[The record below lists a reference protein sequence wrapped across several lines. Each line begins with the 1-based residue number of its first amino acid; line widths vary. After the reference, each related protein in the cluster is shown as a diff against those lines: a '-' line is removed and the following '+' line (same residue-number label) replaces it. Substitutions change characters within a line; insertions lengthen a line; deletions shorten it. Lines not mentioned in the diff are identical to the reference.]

1 MSSSRFCKG
10 FASKLLI
17 VGGDKDSSPHTD
29 NLTNND
35 IVLTEESTNIL
46 RVALAM
52 QKKKSS
58 N

>member
-1 MSSSRFCKG
+1 MSSSGFGKG

-17 VGGDKDSSPHTD
+17 VGGDKDSSSHTD

-35 IVLTEESTNIL
+35 IVLTEGSTNIL

-52 QKKKSS
+52 
-58 N
+58 